1 MKKILTYLFFMGAA
15 LCTQAQTEHK
25 NELSLGYFSA
35 GEFFDTSAFKVSE
48 FGSGRNVS
56 LKYTRVT
63 KGNTSFSLTYAR
75 CSFLYGLQLMPS
87 GAPVYPYTIT
97 SRYQKTVSADIGKQ
111 ISRWSLNMRAKVGI
125 RYNWVSVKREHHAGG
140 WHSNGWYESFG
151 AENRYGRLGASM
163 GLSIAHPIFW
173 RIFGEL
179 DSEFAKMFT
188 RVDRN
193 QLLLSYRIGI
203 RF

>member
-1 MKKILTYLFFMGAA
+1 MRYLLLIFITVGSTFSIF
-15 LCTQAQTEHK
+15 AQSEHK
-25 NELSLGYFSA
+25 NELSVGYFSA
-35 GEFFDTSAFKVSE
+35 GEFFDETPFKTSVFDKGKNISI
-48 FGSGRNVS
+48 N
-56 LKYTRVT
+56 YTRLLDKNLSV
-63 KGNTSFSLTYAR
+63 GLTYAR
-75 CSFLYGLQLMPS
+75 CGFQYVPVDAERYHLKNNTTEFRLQRTFTANIGLNISISSLK
-87 GAPVYPYTIT
+87 I
-97 SRYQKTVSADIGKQ
+97 RGK
-111 ISRWSLNMRAKVGI
+111 AGI
-125 RYNWVSVKREHHAGG
+125 RYNQRSTKFEHVGGG
-140 WHSNGWYESFG
+140 WHSSGWYESFG

-163 GLSIAHPIFW
+163 GISIAHPIFW